1 MRFPSRLLGAALG
14 GAILVALPFHAQ
26 TPDSTARATADS
38 SYTEEQAGRGEQVF
52 SRVCLECHARTEM
65 ANADFRLK
73 WGGQT
78 TFDLYKSIVTT
89 MPDSDPGSLPR
100 ADYEDVVAYILKLNG
115 IPAGMAPLAS
125 DSAVLSRAK
134 LVLPPKSAS
143 TGAFSGH
150 TLRAQRLAARRT
162 PRVGHGAR

>member
-1 MRFPSRLLGAALG
+1 MRFPFRLLGAALG
-14 GAILVALPFHAQ
+14 GAILVALPIPAQ
-26 TPDSTARATADS
+26 TRDSTARATADS

-52 SRVCLECHARTEM
+52 TRVCLECHARTEM

-115 IPAGMAPLAS
+115 IPAGTAPLMG
-125 DSAVLSRAK
+125 DSTVMRRT
-134 LVLPPKSAS
+134 LVLPPKGESM
-143 TGAFSGH
+143 GAFGGPA
-150 TLRAQRLAARRT
+150 LRAQRLAARR
-162 PRVGHGAR
+162 PPE

>member
-14 GAILVALPFHAQ
+14 GAILVALPIHAQ

-52 SRVCLECHARTEM
+52 TRVCLECHARTEM

-78 TFDLYKSIVTT
+78 TFDLYKNIVTT

-115 IPAGMAPLAS
+115 IPAGLAPLAG
-125 DSAVLSRAK
+125 DSAAMSRAK
-134 LVLPPKSAS
+134 LILPPKGES
-143 TGAFSGH
+143 TGAFGGPA
-150 TLRAQRLAARRT
+150 LRAQRLAARRS
-162 PRVGHGAR
+162 PGMRHGAR

>member
-1 MRFPSRLLGAALG
+1 MRLSSRLFGAAFG
-14 GAILVALPFHAQ
+14 GAILVALPIHAQ

-52 SRVCLECHARTEM
+52 TRICLECHARTEM

-78 TFDLYKSIVTT
+78 TFDLYKNIVTT

-115 IPAGMAPLAS
+115 IPAGMAPLAA
-125 DSAVLSRAK
+125 DSTALSRAK
-134 LVLPPKSAS
+134 LVIPPKGDSA
-143 TGAFSGH
+143 GAFSGRA
-150 TLRAQRLAARRT
+150 LRSRLLAAWRS
-162 PRVGHGAR
+162 PSAGHGAR

>member
-1 MRFPSRLLGAALG
+1 
-14 GAILVALPFHAQ
+14 
-26 TPDSTARATADS
+26 TADS

-52 SRVCLECHARTEM
+52 TRVCLECHARTEM

-115 IPAGMAPLAS
+115 IPAGTAPLS
-125 DSAVLSRAK
+125 GDSTAMSRK
-134 LVLPPKSAS
+134 LVLPPKGDSTAS
-143 TGAFSGH
+143 VGARM
-150 TLRAQRLAARRT
+150 LPVQRLVARRS
-162 PRVGHGAR
+162 ARLALVVVLRP